1 MLKKSL
7 LFIIIIFL
15 PCLIISKLFYLS
27 VDKYGLFTSGMHN
40 IFNNYTLLLCLLGL
54 SLLLVNTKKVITHL
68 YFFITFLFFYIL
80 TLIFIDFILGVIFSN
95 NLDRLWGFDKFPL
108 VVLYFLSIF
117 LGFMLWFNP
126 INNAF
131 KFLSIIIFSSIISF
145 HVALKDIELF
155 TIKSF
160 INFPGGNLLITLW
173 LSVTLIVVLKI
184 FNKKYIRITSK
195 IYGSWIIVIGIM
207 SAIFSLIY

>member
-15 PCLIISKLFYLS
+15 PCLIISKLFYLT

-126 INNAF
+126 INNTF

>member
-7 LFIIIIFL
+7 LFTIIFL
-15 PCLIISKLFYLS
+15 PCLIISKLFYLT
-27 VDKYGLFTSGMHN
+27 VAEYGLFSSGMYN

-54 SLLLVNTKKVITHL
+54 SLLLVNTKKIITHF

-80 TLIFIDFILGVIFSN
+80 TLIFIDLILEVIFSN

-131 KFLSIIIFSSIISF
+131 KFLSIIIVSSIISF

>member
-1 MLKKSL
+1 MFKKSL
-7 LFIIIIFL
+7 LFIIIFF
-15 PCLIISKLFYLS
+15 PCLIISKLFYLT
-27 VDKYGLFTSGMHN
+27 VAEYGLFASGMYN

-54 SLLLVNTKKVITHL
+54 SLLLVNTKKIITHF

-80 TLIFIDFILGVIFSN
+80 TLIFIDLILEIIFSN
-95 NLDRLWGFDKFPL
+95 NLDLLWGFDKFPL

>member
-7 LFIIIIFL
+7 LFIIIFL
-15 PCLIISKLFYLS
+15 PCLIISKLFYLT
-27 VDKYGLFTSGMHN
+27 VAEYGLFTSGMYN

-80 TLIFIDFILGVIFSN
+80 TLIFIDFILGAIFSN
-95 NLDRLWGFDKFPL
+95 NLDRLWGFDIFPL

-126 INNAF
+126 INNTF

-173 LSVTLIVVLKI
+173 LGVILIVVLKI

>member
-15 PCLIISKLFYLS
+15 PCLIISKLFYLT

-80 TLIFIDFILGVIFSN
+80 TLIFIDFILGIIFSN
-95 NLDRLWGFDKFPL
+95 NLDRLWGFDIFPL

-126 INNAF
+126 INNTF
-131 KFLSIIIFSSIISF
+131 KFLSIIIFSSN
-145 HVALKDIELF
+145 H
-155 TIKSF
+155 
-160 INFPGGNLLITLW
+160 
-173 LSVTLIVVLKI
+173 
-184 FNKKYIRITSK
+184 
-195 IYGSWIIVIGIM
+195 
-207 SAIFSLIY
+207 

>member
-7 LFIIIIFL
+7 LFTIIFL
-15 PCLIISKLFYLS
+15 PCLIISKLFYLT
-27 VDKYGLFTSGMHN
+27 VAEYGLFSSGMYN

-54 SLLLVNTKKVITHL
+54 SLLLVNTKKIITHF

-80 TLIFIDFILGVIFSN
+80 TLIFIDLILEVIFSN

-126 INNAF
+126 INNTF
-131 KFLSIIIFSSIISF
+131 KFLSIIIVSSIISF

-184 FNKKYIRITSK
+184 FNAKYIRITSK
-195 IYGSWIIVIGIM
+195 I
-207 SAIFSLIY
+207 

>member
-1 MLKKSL
+1 MFKKSL
-7 LFIIIIFL
+7 LFIIIFF
-15 PCLIISKLFYLS
+15 PCLIISKLFYLT
-27 VDKYGLFTSGMHN
+27 VAEYGLFASGMYN

-54 SLLLVNTKKVITHL
+54 SLLLVNTKKIITHF

-80 TLIFIDFILGVIFSN
+80 TLIFIDLILEIIFSN
-95 NLDRLWGFDKFPL
+95 NLDLLWGFDKFPL

-131 KFLSIIIFSSIISF
+131 KFLSIIIVSSIISF

-207 SAIFSLIY
+207 SAVFSLIY

>member
-1 MLKKSL
+1 
-7 LFIIIIFL
+7 
-15 PCLIISKLFYLS
+15 
-27 VDKYGLFTSGMHN
+27 
-40 IFNNYTLLLCLLGL
+40 
-54 SLLLVNTKKVITHL
+54 
-68 YFFITFLFFYIL
+68 
-80 TLIFIDFILGVIFSN
+80 
-95 NLDRLWGFDKFPL
+95 
-108 VVLYFLSIF
+108 
-117 LGFMLWFNP
+117 MLWFNP

-184 FNKKYIRITSK
+184 FNTKYIRITSK

>member
-7 LFIIIIFL
+7 LFIIIFF
-15 PCLIISKLFYLS
+15 PCLIISKLFYLT
-27 VDKYGLFTSGMHN
+27 VAEYGLFSSGMYN

-54 SLLLVNTKKVITHL
+54 SLLLVNTKKIITHF

-80 TLIFIDFILGVIFSN
+80 TLIFIDLILEIIFSN
-95 NLDRLWGFDKFPL
+95 NLDLLWGFDKFPL

-184 FNKKYIRITSK
+184 FNTKYIRITSK

>member
-7 LFIIIIFL
+7 LFTIIFL
-15 PCLIISKLFYLS
+15 PCLIISKLFYLT
-27 VDKYGLFTSGMHN
+27 VAEYGLFSSGMYN

-54 SLLLVNTKKVITHL
+54 SLLLVNTKKIITHF

-80 TLIFIDFILGVIFSN
+80 TLIFIDHILEIIFSN
-95 NLDRLWGFDKFPL
+95 NLDLLWGFDKFPL

-126 INNAF
+126 INNTF
-131 KFLSIIIFSSIISF
+131 KFLSIIIVSSIISF

>member
-7 LFIIIIFL
+7 LFTIIFL
-15 PCLIISKLFYLS
+15 PCLIISKLFYLT
-27 VDKYGLFTSGMHN
+27 VAEYGLFSSGMYN

-54 SLLLVNTKKVITHL
+54 SLLLVNTKKIITHF

-80 TLIFIDFILGVIFSN
+80 TLIFIDLILEVIFSN
-95 NLDRLWGFDKFPL
+95 NLDLLWGFDKFPL

-126 INNAF
+126 INNTF
-131 KFLSIIIFSSIISF
+131 KFLSIIIVSSIISF

-160 INFPGGNLLITLW
+160 INFPGGNLLISLW
-173 LSVTLIVVLKI
+173 LCVTLIVVLKI

-207 SAIFSLIY
+207 SAVFSLIY

>member
-7 LFIIIIFL
+7 LFIIIFF
-15 PCLIISKLFYLS
+15 PCLIISKLFYLT
-27 VDKYGLFTSGMHN
+27 VAEYGLFASGMYN

-54 SLLLVNTKKVITHL
+54 SLLLVNTKKIITHF

-80 TLIFIDFILGVIFSN
+80 TLIFIDLILEIIFSN
-95 NLDRLWGFDKFPL
+95 NLDLLWGFDKFPL

-184 FNKKYIRITSK
+184 FNTKYIRITSK

-207 SAIFSLIY
+207 SAVFSLIY

>member
-7 LFIIIIFL
+7 LFIIIFL
-15 PCLIISKLFYLS
+15 PCLIISKLFYLT
-27 VDKYGLFTSGMHN
+27 VAEYGLFTSGMYN

-80 TLIFIDFILGVIFSN
+80 TLIFIDFILGIIFSN
-95 NLDRLWGFDKFPL
+95 NLDRLWGFDIFPL

-126 INNAF
+126 INNTF

-173 LSVTLIVVLKI
+173 LGVILIVMLKI
-184 FNKKYIRITSK
+184 FNKKYIRIISK

>member
-7 LFIIIIFL
+7 LFIIIFF
-15 PCLIISKLFYLS
+15 PCLIISKLFYLT
-27 VDKYGLFTSGMHN
+27 VAEYGLFSSGMYN

-54 SLLLVNTKKVITHL
+54 SLLLVNTKKIITHF

-80 TLIFIDFILGVIFSN
+80 TLIFIDLILEVIFSN

-184 FNKKYIRITSK
+184 FNTKYIQITSK

>member
-7 LFIIIIFL
+7 LFIIIFL
-15 PCLIISKLFYLS
+15 PCLIISKLFYLT
-27 VDKYGLFTSGMHN
+27 VAEYGLFTSGMYN

-126 INNAF
+126 INNTF

-173 LSVTLIVVLKI
+173 LGVILIVILKI
-184 FNKKYIRITSK
+184 FNKKYIRIISK

>member
-7 LFIIIIFL
+7 LFIIIFL
-15 PCLIISKLFYLS
+15 PCLIISKLFYLT
-27 VDKYGLFTSGMHN
+27 VAEYGLFTSGMYN

-80 TLIFIDFILGVIFSN
+80 TLIFIDFILGIIFSN
-95 NLDRLWGFDKFPL
+95 NLDRLWGFDIFPL

-126 INNAF
+126 INNTF

-173 LSVTLIVVLKI
+173 LGVILIVILKI

-195 IYGSWIIVIGIM
+195 IYGSWLIVIGIM

>member
-1 MLKKSL
+1 MFKKSL
-7 LFIIIIFL
+7 LFIIIFF
-15 PCLIISKLFYLS
+15 PCLIISKLFYLT
-27 VDKYGLFTSGMHN
+27 VAEYGLFASGMYN

-54 SLLLVNTKKVITHL
+54 SLLLVNTKKIITHF

-80 TLIFIDFILGVIFSN
+80 TLIFIDLILEIIFSN
-95 NLDRLWGFDKFPL
+95 NLDLLWGFDKFPL

-173 LSVTLIVVLKI
+173 LGVILIVILKI

>member
-7 LFIIIIFL
+7 LFTIIFL
-15 PCLIISKLFYLS
+15 PCLIISKLFYLT
-27 VDKYGLFTSGMHN
+27 VAEYGLFSSGMHN

-54 SLLLVNTKKVITHL
+54 SLLLVNTKKIITHF

-80 TLIFIDFILGVIFSN
+80 TLIFIDHILEIIFSN
-95 NLDRLWGFDKFPL
+95 NLDLLWGFDKFPL

-126 INNAF
+126 INNTF
-131 KFLSIIIFSSIISF
+131 KFLSIIIVSSIISF

-184 FNKKYIRITSK
+184 FNAKYIRITSK

>member
-15 PCLIISKLFYLS
+15 PCLIISKLFYLT

-173 LSVTLIVVLKI
+173 LGVILIVILKI
-184 FNKKYIRITSK
+184 FNKKYIRIISK

>member
-15 PCLIISKLFYLS
+15 PCLIISKLFYLT
-27 VDKYGLFTSGMHN
+27 VAEYGLFSSGMYN

-95 NLDRLWGFDKFPL
+95 NLDRLWGFDIFPL

-126 INNAF
+126 INNTF

-173 LSVTLIVVLKI
+173 LGVILIVILKI
-184 FNKKYIRITSK
+184 FNKKYIRIISK

>member
-7 LFIIIIFL
+7 LFTIIFL
-15 PCLIISKLFYLS
+15 PCLIISKLFYLT
-27 VDKYGLFTSGMHN
+27 VAEYGLFSSGMYN

-54 SLLLVNTKKVITHL
+54 SLLLVNTKKIITHF

-80 TLIFIDFILGVIFSN
+80 TLIFIDLILEIIFSN
-95 NLDRLWGFDKFPL
+95 NLDLLWGFDKFPL

-131 KFLSIIIFSSIISF
+131 KFLSIIIVSSIISF

>member
-15 PCLIISKLFYLS
+15 PCLITSKLFYLT
-27 VDKYGLFTSGMHN
+27 VDKYGLFTSGMYN

-126 INNAF
+126 INNTF

-173 LSVTLIVVLKI
+173 LGVILIVILKI
-184 FNKKYIRITSK
+184 FNKKYIRIISK

>member
-15 PCLIISKLFYLS
+15 PCLIISKLFYLT

-80 TLIFIDFILGVIFSN
+80 TLIFIDFILGIIFSN
-95 NLDRLWGFDKFPL
+95 NLDRLWGFDIFPL

-126 INNAF
+126 INNIF

-173 LSVTLIVVLKI
+173 LGVILIVILKI
-184 FNKKYIRITSK
+184 FNKKYIRMISK

>member
-7 LFIIIIFL
+7 LFIIIFF
-15 PCLIISKLFYLS
+15 PCLIISKLFYLT
-27 VDKYGLFTSGMHN
+27 VAEYGLFSSGMYN

-54 SLLLVNTKKVITHL
+54 SLLLVNTKKIITHF

-80 TLIFIDFILGVIFSN
+80 TLIFIDLILEIIFSN
-95 NLDRLWGFDKFPL
+95 NLDLLWGFDKLPL

-173 LSVTLIVVLKI
+173 LGVILIVILKI
-184 FNKKYIRITSK
+184 FNKKYIRIISK

>member
-7 LFIIIIFL
+7 LFIIIFF
-15 PCLIISKLFYLS
+15 PCLIISKLFYLT
-27 VDKYGLFTSGMHN
+27 VAEYGLFTSGMYN

-95 NLDRLWGFDKFPL
+95 NLDRLWWFDKFPL

-126 INNAF
+126 INNTF

-173 LSVTLIVVLKI
+173 LGVILIVILKI
-184 FNKKYIRITSK
+184 FNKKYIRIISK

>member
-7 LFIIIIFL
+7 LFIIIFF
-15 PCLIISKLFYLS
+15 PCLIISKLFYLT
-27 VDKYGLFTSGMHN
+27 VAEYGLFSSGMYN

-54 SLLLVNTKKVITHL
+54 SLLLVNTKKIITHF

-80 TLIFIDFILGVIFSN
+80 TLIFIDLILEVIFSN
-95 NLDRLWGFDKFPL
+95 NLDLLWGFDKFPL

>member
-15 PCLIISKLFYLS
+15 PCLIISKLFYLT

-126 INNAF
+126 INNTF

-173 LSVTLIVVLKI
+173 LGVILIVILKI
-184 FNKKYIRITSK
+184 FNKKYIRIISK

>member
-1 MLKKSL
+1 MSKT
-7 LFIIIIFL
+7 LFFICILIL
-15 PCLIISKLFYLS
+15 PCFVISKLFFMPS
-27 VDKYGLFTSGMHN
+27 SEYGLFESGMYN
-40 IFNNYTLLLCLLGL
+40 IFNNYLLLLCLLGL
-54 SLLLVNTKKVITHL
+54 ALLLLNTKKNMTHL
-68 YFFITFLFFYIL
+68 YFFLTFIFFYTM
-80 TLIFIDFILGVIFSN
+80 TLIFIDFILEVIFSN
-95 NLDRLWGFDKFPL
+95 NLDYFWGFDKFPL

-117 LGFMLWFNP
+117 LGLMLWFNP
-126 INNAF
+126 IKNLF
-131 KFLSIIIFSSIISF
+131 KFLSIIVFSSIISF

-173 LSVTLIVVLKI
+173 LGAIIILVLKL
-184 FNKKYIRITSK
+184 FNKNNIQIISK

>member
-15 PCLIISKLFYLS
+15 PCLIISKLFYLT
-27 VDKYGLFTSGMHN
+27 VAEYGLFTSGMYN

-126 INNAF
+126 LNNTF

-173 LSVTLIVVLKI
+173 LGVILIVILKI
-184 FNKKYIRITSK
+184 FNKKYIRIISK

>member
-7 LFIIIIFL
+7 LFIIIFL
-15 PCLIISKLFYLS
+15 PCLIISKLFYLT
-27 VDKYGLFTSGMHN
+27 VAEYGLFTSGMYN

-95 NLDRLWGFDKFPL
+95 NLDRLWGFDIFPL

-126 INNAF
+126 LNNTF

-173 LSVTLIVVLKI
+173 LGVILIVILKI

-195 IYGSWIIVIGIM
+195 IYGSWLIVIGIM

>member
-15 PCLIISKLFYLS
+15 PCLIISKLFYLT
-27 VDKYGLFTSGMHN
+27 VAEYGLFTSGMYN

-95 NLDRLWGFDKFPL
+95 NLDLLWGFDKFPL

-126 INNAF
+126 INNTF

-173 LSVTLIVVLKI
+173 LGVILIVILKI
-184 FNKKYIRITSK
+184 FNKKYIRIISK

>member
-15 PCLIISKLFYLS
+15 PCLIISKLFYLT
-27 VDKYGLFTSGMHN
+27 VAEYGLFTSGMYN

-126 INNAF
+126 INNTF

-173 LSVTLIVVLKI
+173 LGVILIVILKI
-184 FNKKYIRITSK
+184 FNKKYIRIISK

>member
-7 LFIIIIFL
+7 LFIIIFF
-15 PCLIISKLFYLS
+15 PCLIISKLFYLT
-27 VDKYGLFTSGMHN
+27 VAEYGLFSSGMYN

-54 SLLLVNTKKVITHL
+54 SLLLVNTKKIITHF

-80 TLIFIDFILGVIFSN
+80 TLIFIDLILEVIFSN
-95 NLDRLWGFDKFPL
+95 NLDLLWGFDKFPL

-184 FNKKYIRITSK
+184 FNTKYIQITSK

>member
-7 LFIIIIFL
+7 LFIIIFL
-15 PCLIISKLFYLS
+15 PCLIISKLFYLT
-27 VDKYGLFTSGMHN
+27 VAEYGLFTSGMYN

-80 TLIFIDFILGVIFSN
+80 TLIFIDFILGIIFSN
-95 NLDRLWGFDKFPL
+95 NLDRLWGFDIFPL

-126 INNAF
+126 INNTF

-173 LSVTLIVVLKI
+173 LGVILIVILKI
-184 FNKKYIRITSK
+184 FNKKYIRIISK

>member
-15 PCLIISKLFYLS
+15 PCLITSKLFYLT

-126 INNAF
+126 INNTF

-173 LSVTLIVVLKI
+173 LGVILIVILKI
-184 FNKKYIRITSK
+184 FNKKYIRIISK

>member
-15 PCLIISKLFYLS
+15 PCLIISKLFYLT
-27 VDKYGLFTSGMHN
+27 VAEYGLFTSGMYN

-80 TLIFIDFILGVIFSN
+80 TLIFIDFILGIIFSN
-95 NLDRLWGFDKFPL
+95 NLDRLWGFDIFPL

-173 LSVTLIVVLKI
+173 LGVILIVILKI
-184 FNKKYIRITSK
+184 FNKKYIRIISK

>member
-15 PCLIISKLFYLS
+15 PCLIISKLFYLT
-27 VDKYGLFTSGMHN
+27 VAEYGLFTSGMYN

-80 TLIFIDFILGVIFSN
+80 TLIFIDFILGIIFSN
-95 NLDRLWGFDKFPL
+95 NLDRLWGFDIFPL

-126 INNAF
+126 INNTF
-131 KFLSIIIFSSIISF
+131 KFLSIIIFSSIIAF

-173 LSVTLIVVLKI
+173 LGVILIVILKI
-184 FNKKYIRITSK
+184 FNKKYIRIISK